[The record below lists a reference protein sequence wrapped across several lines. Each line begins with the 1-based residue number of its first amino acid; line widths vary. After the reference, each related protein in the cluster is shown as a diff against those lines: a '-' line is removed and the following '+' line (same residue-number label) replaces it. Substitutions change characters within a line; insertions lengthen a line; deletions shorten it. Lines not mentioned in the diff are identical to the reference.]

1 MATPTITGTLTITAL
16 TITDMDM
23 PTNNPSVL
31 PRRFLRQLLFLGL
44 SQAERSYGY
53 ELAEA
58 VRSYGLNIDM
68 AGVYRELRSM
78 EQKDL
83 LSSEWEPSDNGPDR
97 RVYMVTPLGRDALAQ
112 AVTDLRLARDQLSAA
127 LEDVVVENTA

>member
-1 MATPTITGTLTITAL
+1 
-16 TITDMDM
+16 M
-23 PTNNPSVL
+23 PTNKPASVL

-44 SQAERSYGY
+44 SQSERSYGY

-58 VRSYGLNIDM
+58 VRGYGLAIDM
-68 AGVYRELRSM
+68 AGIYRELRSM

-97 RVYMVTPLGRDALAQ
+97 RVYMVTPEGREALAQ
-112 AVTDLRLARDQLSAA
+112 AVADLALARDQLTAA
-127 LEDVVVENTA
+127 LDSISQEAK

>member
-1 MATPTITGTLTITAL
+1 MATHTITAITITGMA
-16 TITDMDM
+16 M
-23 PTNNPSVL
+23 PTKNTAAAQNTSVL

-97 RVYMVTPLGRDALAQ
+97 RVYMVTPEGREALVQ
-112 AVTDLRLARDQLSAA
+112 AVADLALARDQLTAA
-127 LEDVVVENTA
+127 LDSISQEAK

>member
-1 MATPTITGTLTITAL
+1 MATTNVPLTEQKTA
-16 TITDMDM
+16 
-23 PTNNPSVL
+23 SVL
-31 PRRFLRQLLFLGL
+31 PRRFLRPLLFLGL
-44 SQAERSYGY
+44 SQADRSYGY

-58 VRSYGLNIDM
+58 VRSFGLSIDM

-97 RVYMVTPLGRDALAQ
+97 RVYMVTKSGRDALAQ
-112 AVTDLRLARDQLSAA
+112 AIFDLRLARDQLTAA
-127 LEDVVVENTA
+127 LGAVAVDALVVENTE

>member
-1 MATPTITGTLTITAL
+1 MT
-16 TITDMDM
+16 
-23 PTNNPSVL
+23 TNNPSVL
-31 PRRFLRQLLFLGL
+31 PRRFLRPLLFLGL
-44 SQAERSYGY
+44 SQADRSYGY

-58 VRSYGLNIDM
+58 VRGFGLNIDM

-97 RVYMVTPLGRDALAQ
+97 RVYMVTESGREAMTQ
-112 AVTDLRLARDQLSAA
+112 AVADLELARDQLSAA
-127 LEDVVVENTA
+127 LDSVVANAAATKNAE

>member
-1 MATPTITGTLTITAL
+1 MTTTDNSGVFQTA
-16 TITDMDM
+16 
-23 PTNNPSVL
+23 PSVL

-44 SQAERSYGY
+44 SRSDRSYGY

-58 VRSYGLNIDM
+58 VRGYGLNIDM

-83 LSSEWEPSDNGPDR
+83 LTSSWESSDNGPDR
-97 RVYMVTPLGRDALAQ
+97 RVYMVTPLGRDALAA
-112 AVTDLRLARDQLSAA
+112 AVAELRLARDQLSAA
-127 LEDVVVENTA
+127 LEDADTP

>member
-1 MATPTITGTLTITAL
+1 MATPTITAITITVMA
-16 TITDMDM
+16 M
-23 PTNNPSVL
+23 PTKSSSVL

-44 SQAERSYGY
+44 SQSDRSYGY

-58 VRSYGLNIDM
+58 VRGYGLNIDM

-97 RVYMVTPLGRDALAQ
+97 RVYMVTPEGSEALDQ
-112 AVTDLRLARDQLSAA
+112 AVADLRLARDQLSAA

>member
-1 MATPTITGTLTITAL
+1 MT
-16 TITDMDM
+16 
-23 PTNNPSVL
+23 TNAL
-31 PRRFLRQLLFLGL
+31 PRRFLRPLLFLAL
-44 SQAERSYGY
+44 SQADRSYGY

-58 VRSYGLNIDM
+58 VRGFGLNIDM

-97 RVYMVTPLGRDALAQ
+97 RVYMVTKSGREALAQ
-112 AVTDLRLARDQLSAA
+112 AVADLQLARDQLTAA
-127 LEDVVVENTA
+127 LDAVAVKTAE

>member
-1 MATPTITGTLTITAL
+1 
-16 TITDMDM
+16 M
-23 PTNNPSVL
+23 PTKSTAAAQTTTSVL

-44 SQAERSYGY
+44 SQSDRSYGY

-58 VRSYGLNIDM
+58 VRGYGLNIDM

-83 LSSEWEPSDNGPDR
+83 LSSEWEPSDNGHDR
-97 RVYMVTPLGRDALAQ
+97 RVYWVTPAGHEALAQ
-112 AVTDLRLARDQLSAA
+112 AVADLRLARDQLSGA
-127 LEDVVVENTA
+127 LGSISAEAK

>member
-1 MATPTITGTLTITAL
+1 MKAVMATTNVPLTEQKTA
-16 TITDMDM
+16 
-23 PTNNPSVL
+23 SVL
-31 PRRFLRQLLFLGL
+31 PRRFLRPLLFLGL
-44 SQAERSYGY
+44 SQADRSYGY

-58 VRSYGLNIDM
+58 VRSFGLSIDM

-97 RVYMVTPLGRDALAQ
+97 RVYMVTKSGRDALAQ
-112 AVTDLRLARDQLSAA
+112 AIFDLRLARDQLTAA
-127 LEDVVVENTA
+127 LGAVAVDALVVENTE

>member
-1 MATPTITGTLTITAL
+1 MTTTNSSEVSQTA
-16 TITDMDM
+16 
-23 PTNNPSVL
+23 PSVL

-44 SQAERSYGY
+44 SRSDRSYGY

-83 LSSEWEPSDNGPDR
+83 LTSSWESSDNGPDR
-97 RVYMVTPLGRDALAQ
+97 RVYMVTPLGSDALAT
-112 AVTDLRLARDQLSAA
+112 AVAELRLARDQLSAA
-127 LEDVVVENTA
+127 LEDADTP